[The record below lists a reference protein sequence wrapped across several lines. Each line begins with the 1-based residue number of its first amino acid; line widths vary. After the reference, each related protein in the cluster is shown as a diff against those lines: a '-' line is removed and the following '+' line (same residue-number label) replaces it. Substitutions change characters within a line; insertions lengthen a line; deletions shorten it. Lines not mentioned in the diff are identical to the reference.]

1 MRNSGVLETLE
12 QLDATTRTQTIEA
25 AYTAALAQ
33 LDSVDRLVVERWHT
47 RLTNSGIRNMG
58 AKIGREVIM
67 LLAIKLAQM
76 EASDVAFRTK

>member
-1 MRNSGVLETLE
+1 MRIQGLRNLE
-12 QLDATTRTQTIEA
+12 QLDSNARAQIVEA
-25 AYTAALAQ
+25 AYSAALEQ
-33 LDSVDRLVVERWHT
+33 LTPADRKVVERWHT

-67 LLAIKLAQM
+67 LLAIKLAQQ